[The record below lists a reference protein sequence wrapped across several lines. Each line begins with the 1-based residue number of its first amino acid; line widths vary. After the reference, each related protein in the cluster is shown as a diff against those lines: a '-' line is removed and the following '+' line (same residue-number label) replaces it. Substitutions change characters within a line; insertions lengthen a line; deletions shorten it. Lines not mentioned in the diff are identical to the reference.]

1 MTITEM
7 PQPVIARI
15 HGIATAA
22 GCQLVA
28 MCDLA
33 VAADTKFSPCP
44 ASTSASS
51 ARRHRWR
58 WARAMGR
65 KQAMEMLLT
74 GRVHRCRRGA
84 AARPGQSRRA
94 AGATRCRSEEAHRL
108 DLREVS
114 GRRRHGEADVLQ
126 ATGNGARRRLPTG
139 LGNHGLQHDGRGRD
153 GRNRCVPTGAG
164 YESGALLGSRLF
176 PDMFDLTRQVQIATD
191 QAKGGAARLAGVDVP
206 KYEDNETTF
215 AELDARI
222 SKTIQFL
229 ETIRPDQVDG
239 SEGRD
244 IVIQAGPMKLEFKG
258 QIYLTTWVFPNFFF
272 HVTTAYNILRHNG
285 VPLSKRD
292 FLGM

>member
-1 MTITEM
+1 MTITM
-7 PQPVIARI
+7 Y
-15 HGIATAA
+15 
-22 GCQLVA
+22 
-28 MCDLA
+28 
-33 VAADTKFSPCP
+33 
-44 ASTSASS
+44 SASIPVLKNNLHS
-51 ARRHRWR
+51 
-58 WARAMGR
+58 
-65 KQAMEMLLT
+65 L
-74 GRVHRCRRGA
+74 
-84 AARPGQSRRA
+84 
-94 AGATRCRSEEAHRL
+94 AGVLKKAEAH
-108 DLREVS
+108 
-114 GRRRHGEADVLQ
+114 A
-126 ATGNGARRRLPTG
+126 
-139 LGNHGLQHDGRGRD
+139 
-153 GRNRCVPTGAG
+153 TGAG